1 MSTPAVIFLVLT
13 AVSLTSKLALHGRE
27 YKVNFWLGCL
37 DTAIA
42 LGVLHAGGF
51 FS

>member
-27 YKVNFWLGCL
+27 VKVDFFLGCL
-37 DTAIA
+37 DTAIGMA
-42 LGVLHAGGF
+42 LLYWGNF

>member
-13 AVSLTSKLALHGRE
+13 AVSLTSKLALHRRE
-27 YKVNFWLGCL
+27 VKVDFWLACV
-37 DTAIA
+37 DTAIGLA
-42 LGVLHAGGF
+42 LLYWGNF